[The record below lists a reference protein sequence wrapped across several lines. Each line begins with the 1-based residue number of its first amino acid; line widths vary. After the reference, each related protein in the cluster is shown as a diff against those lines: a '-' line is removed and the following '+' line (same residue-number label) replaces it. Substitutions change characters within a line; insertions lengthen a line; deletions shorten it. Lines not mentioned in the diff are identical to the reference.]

1 MNETIKLIQD
11 HRSIRSYLDKDI
23 SEEVLDQILKSAQ
36 AMPNSI
42 NGQQTSIIVVRDKEK
57 KKKLAHL
64 AGDQKWID
72 DCSVFL
78 IFVMDFYKTSL
89 AGEKTGNPQVI
100 HESMEGTLAGSF
112 DAGIAMGGTIIAAE
126 SLGIGIVPIG
136 GIRKSPDEVI
146 ELLELPKYT
155 YPVAGLALGYPSDNS
170 KQKPRMPFETF
181 KHNEKYNTEILKPA
195 IDKYDIEMATYLKE
209 IGREAQEGNW
219 SILTSNIYKSVYF
232 PKVYGSIKTQ
242 GFKNDK

>member
-1 MNETIKLIQD
+1 MNETIKLMQD

-23 SEEVLDQILKSAQ
+23 SEEFLDQILKSAQ
-36 AMPNSI
+36 AMPSSI

-64 AGDQKWID
+64 AGDQKWIED
-72 DCSVFL
+72 SSVFL

-136 GIRKSPDEVI
+136 GIRKSPTEVI

-195 IDKYDIEMATYLKE
+195 IAKYDIEMATYLKE
-209 IGREAQEGNW
+209 IGREAVEGNW
-219 SILTSNIYKSVYF
+219 SILTSTIYKSVYF
-232 PKVYGSIKTQ
+232 PKVYGSIKDQ

>member
-1 MNETIKLIQD
+1 MNETIKLIQN
-11 HRSIRSYLDKDI
+11 HRSIRSYLDKNI
-23 SEEVLDQILKSAQ
+23 SEEALDQILKSAQ
-36 AMPNSI
+36 SMPNSI

-57 KKKLAHL
+57 KQKLAHIV
-64 AGDQKWID
+64 GDQKWIED
-72 DCSVFL
+72 SAVFL

-89 AGEKTGNPQVI
+89 AGEKTGKTQII
-100 HESMEGTLAGSF
+100 HESVEGTLAGTF
-112 DAGIAMGGTIIAAE
+112 DTGIAMGAAIIAAE

-136 GIRKSPDEVI
+136 GIRKDPNEVI

-155 YPVAGLALGYPSDNS
+155 YPIAGLALGYPADNS

-181 KHNEKYNTEILKPA
+181 KHNEKYNAEILKPA
-195 IDKYDIEMATYLKE
+195 IDKYDIEMESYLKE
-209 IGREAQEGNW
+209 IGRDTLEGNW

-232 PKVYGSIKTQ
+232 PKVHGSTKDQ

>member
-1 MNETIKLIQD
+1 MNETIKLIQN
-11 HRSIRSYLDKDI
+11 HRSIRSYLDKNI

-64 AGDQKWID
+64 AGDQKWIED
-72 DCSVFL
+72 SSVFL

-89 AGEKTGNPQVI
+89 AGEKTGSTQVI

-112 DAGIAMGGTIIAAE
+112 DAGIVMGATIIAAE

-170 KQKPRMPFETF
+170 KQKPRMAFETF

-195 IDKYDIEMATYLKE
+195 IDKYDTEMETYLKE
-209 IGREAQEGNW
+209 ILMFTTIQ
-219 SILTSNIYKSVYF
+219 K
-232 PKVYGSIKTQ
+232 K
-242 GFKNDK
+242 

>member
-1 MNETIKLIQD
+1 MYKMNETIKLIQD

-23 SEEVLDQILKSAQ
+23 SEEVLDHILKSAQ

-42 NGQQTSIIVVRDKEK
+42 NSQRTSIIVVRDKEK

-64 AGDQKWID
+64 AGDQKWIED
-72 DCSVFL
+72 SSVFL

-89 AGEKTGNPQVI
+89 AGEKTGNTQVI

-136 GIRKSPDEVI
+136 GIRKSPAEVI

-155 YPVAGLALGYPSDNS
+155 YPVAGLALGYPSYNS
-170 KQKPRMPFETF
+170 MQKPRMPFETF
-181 KHNEKYNTEILKPA
+181 RHNEKYNT
-195 IDKYDIEMATYLKE
+195 
-209 IGREAQEGNW
+209 
-219 SILTSNIYKSVYF
+219 
-232 PKVYGSIKTQ
+232 
-242 GFKNDK
+242 